1 MKLFGMSESAMVD
14 FIIATAQKSPSPQDL
29 YNSLVRAGANSD
41 SSTQQFCSDLFGR
54 VPREQ
59 PRSRT
64 TAAAIAEKQARKRE
78 AKEQAKLRK
87 ANESFQ
93 VLLEDDQ
100 QLDESSDDIRKKEK
114 KIRKKRK
121 QDDLSD
127 DDTEVKTTDRRK
139 RDKEGEEED
148 RKKEEMDE
156 ETRAEIERLK
166 DIQERDELAQRL
178 KDKDKNKTKKVVED
192 RSAKE
197 GSEAYKRRNLADDKE
212 ARQKALPELRVL
224 SNQKYLK
231 LREEQQL
238 LLLEKEIEDEER
250 FFSGQKMTKREI
262 RDLEYKKEVLRLAK
276 ARMQIDTKE
285 DGYMLPEDY
294 ITEKGKIDRKRKED
308 ALYQRYKEE
317 EKFETEHEQWEK
329 SQIQKSAVKL
339 QKREEDDY
347 DYVFDED
354 QKIDFVLSAKL
365 NEPDQK
371 DAELLQRIDE
381 AERKAKSIDDVR
393 KSLPIYQYRDE
404 LIQAI
409 HDYQVL
415 IIVGETGSGKT
426 TQLPQY
432 LYEAGYTK
440 NGMKIGCT
448 QPRRVAAM
456 SVASRVAE
464 EMGVHLGQEVGYS
477 IRFEDCTSEKTAVKY
492 MTDGMLL
499 REFMTEPD
507 LASYSCMII
516 DEAHER
522 TLSTDILFGLI
533 KDIARFRPDLKLLI
547 SSATMNAQK
556 FSEYFDDA
564 PIFNIPGRPYPV
576 EIYYTKA
583 PEANYLRAA
592 ITQVL
597 TIHVTQS
604 RGDILVFL
612 TGQDEIEAAQE
623 GLTQACKALGS
634 KISELI
640 VCPIYANL
648 PSEMQSRIFEPTPE
662 GARKVILATNIAETS
677 ITVDGVSYVIDPGF
691 NKQKSFNPRT
701 GMEALTV
708 VPCSRASSTQR
719 AGRAGRTGPGKCFR
733 LFTQWAFYNEMEENT
748 VPEIQRVNLSNVVLL
763 LKSLGINDLVNFDFL
778 DPPVEDTM
786 IRSLSQ
792 LYALGALN
800 DRAELTKLGRRMA
813 EFPIDPCMSKAIVA
827 AEKYE
832 CTDEVVS
839 ICAMLSEQ
847 SSLLYRPKD
856 KKILADTAHQNLV
869 KQGGDHLTLLNIWNQ
884 WVETDYS
891 VQWCY
896 ENFIQVRTL
905 ERVRNVRDQLVQ
917 LLDRVEVKLVSNPN
931 PNDPTNIQKAITSG
945 FFFNAS
951 RLNKSGDSYRTVKQN
966 QSVHIHP
973 SSSMLE
979 KKPRW
984 VVYFELVLTTMTGAD
999 TVSRLEQY
1007 RRAFQKYASAEK
1019 ENEKVMT
1026 KDDFLSAI
1034 APKEDF
1040 KKIQKEQ
1047 YELLYKLADRKGK
1060 DWVTFDDF
1068 VIFQDLISKP
1078 DAEYEVAF
1086 RLFDIN
1092 GTGKVTFDQFKQ
1104 VLSSHM
1110 PTDAVPFDFD
1120 CDWLKLYIG
1129 SKEGHHELS
1138 YHEFTQLIKGLQ
1150 GERLRQE
1157 FKHYDKDQT
1166 GFILPEDFKK
1176 IILDVAKHKLSD
1188 DVIDH
1193 LPTLC
1198 NLYTGNKV
1206 SFSSVVAFHNVIRN
1220 IDMVESVIR
1229 KAIDASK
1236 EKKITKADFLKHA
1249 HEASR
1254 YTAFTPMEVDVIFHF
1269 AGVDDDSGVLGLEDF
1284 ARVLD
1289 PRWTQSKPVEQAIL
1303 PEKEVKEKKRGALWQ
1318 IIDSAYS
1325 FTLGSIAGA
1334 VGATAVYPIDL
1345 VKTRMQ
1351 NQRSKV
1357 VGELL
1362 YKNSLDCFK
1371 KVLKNE
1377 GFTGLYRGLGPQ
1389 LVGVAPE
1396 KAIKLT
1402 VNDFVRSQF
1411 TNKQNG
1417 EIKFWQ
1423 EMIGGGAAGAS
1434 QVVFTNPLEIV
1445 KIRLQIQGEQA
1456 KHMPDAPR
1464 RSALW
1469 IVKHLGIVGLYK
1481 GVAACLLRDVPFS
1494 AIYFPAYAHLK
1505 KDVFHEGPDHKL
1517 KISELLMAGAIAG
1530 MPAAYFTTPADVI
1543 KTRLQVEA
1551 RKGQTT
1557 YSGITDAAKKIYAE
1571 EGFKAF
1577 FKGGPARIFRSSP
1590 QFGVTLTVYEL
1601 LHQFLP
1607 LPGHET
1613 TSATTPSPQKIASQ
1627 IEVSERGQTFRST
1640 NALKMLLDLDYRFGV
1655 YQPIKKE
1662 A

>member
-1 MKLFGMSESAMVD
+1 MNEDGHEEND
-14 FIIATAQKSPSPQDL
+14 D
-29 YNSLVRAGANSD
+29 
-41 SSTQQFCSDLFGR
+41 
-54 VPREQ
+54 RE
-59 PRSRT
+59 
-64 TAAAIAEKQARKRE
+64 
-78 AKEQAKLRK
+78 
-87 ANESFQ
+87 
-93 VLLEDDQ
+93 
-100 QLDESSDDIRKKEK
+100 IRKKEK
-114 KIRKKRK
+114 KLRKKRK

-127 DDTEVKTTDRRK
+127 DDTEVKTTERRK
-139 RDKEGEEED
+139 RDHRDEKDE
-148 RKKEEMDE
+148 KEENDDMDE

-166 DIQERDELAQRL
+166 DLRERDELAQRIKE
-178 KDKDKNKTKKVVED
+178 KDKQKTKKVVED

-197 GSEAYKRRNLADDKE
+197 GSEAFKRRNLADDKE
-212 ARQKALPELRVL
+212 ARQQALPELRVL

-231 LREEQQL
+231 LREQQQL

-276 ARMQIDTKE
+276 ARMQIDTKQ

-294 ITEKGKIDRKRKED
+294 ITEKGKIDRKKKEE
-308 ALYQRYKEE
+308 ALYQRYKDE
-317 EKFETEHEQWEK
+317 EKFETEQETWEK
-329 SQIQKSAVKL
+329 SQIQKSSVKVR
-339 QKREEDDY
+339 QEEEDEY

-365 NEPDQK
+365 NEPDPK
-371 DAELLQRIDE
+371 DAELMARIDE
-381 AERKAKSIDDVR
+381 AERRAKSIEEIR

-409 HDYQVL
+409 NDYQVL

-456 SVASRVAE
+456 SVAARVAE

-477 IRFEDCTSEKTAVKY
+477 IRFEDCTSERTVVKY

-556 FSEYFDDA
+556 FSEFFDDA

-597 TIHVTQS
+597 TIHVTQG

-612 TGQDEIEAAQE
+612 TGQDEIEAAHE

-648 PSEMQSRIFEPTPE
+648 PSEMQARIFEPTPE

-677 ITVDGVSYVIDPGF
+677 ITVEGVAYVIDPGF

-708 VPCSRASSTQR
+708 VPCSRASATQR

-827 AEKYE
+827 SEKYE

-869 KQGGDHLTLLNIWNQ
+869 KPGGDHLTLLNIWNQ

-896 ENFIQVRTL
+896 ENFIQVKTM

-917 LLDRVEVKLVSNPN
+917 LLDRVEVKL
-931 PNDPTNIQKAITSG
+931 AITSG
-945 FFFNAS
+945 FFFNAA

-966 QSVHIHP
+966 QTVHIHP
-973 SSSMLE
+973 SSSMLQ
-979 KKPRW
+979 KKPKW
-984 VVYFELVLTTMTGAD
+984 IIYFELVLT
-999 TVSRLEQY
+999 S
-1007 RRAFQKYASAEK
+1007 K
-1019 ENEKVMT
+1019 EYMRQVME
-1026 KDDFLSAI
+1026 I
-1034 APKEDF
+1034 EPNW
-1040 KKIQKEQ
+1040 
-1047 YELLYKLADRKGK
+1047 LL
-1060 DWVTFDDF
+1060 
-1068 VIFQDLISKP
+1068 
-1078 DAEYEVAF
+1078 EVAP
-1086 RLFDIN
+1086 
-1092 GTGKVTFDQFKQ
+1092 
-1104 VLSSHM
+1104 H
-1110 PTDAVPFDFD
+1110 
-1120 CDWLKLYIG
+1120 YY
-1129 SKEGHHELS
+1129 KES
-1138 YHEFTQLIKGLQ
+1138 
-1150 GERLRQE
+1150 
-1157 FKHYDKDQT
+1157 
-1166 GFILPEDFKK
+1166 
-1176 IILDVAKHKLSD
+1176 
-1188 DVIDH
+1188 
-1193 LPTLC
+1193 
-1198 NLYTGNKV
+1198 
-1206 SFSSVVAFHNVIRN
+1206 
-1220 IDMVESVIR
+1220 
-1229 KAIDASK
+1229 
-1236 EKKITKADFLKHA
+1236 
-1249 HEASR
+1249 
-1254 YTAFTPMEVDVIFHF
+1254 
-1269 AGVDDDSGVLGLEDF
+1269 
-1284 ARVLD
+1284 
-1289 PRWTQSKPVEQAIL
+1289 
-1303 PEKEVKEKKRGALWQ
+1303 
-1318 IIDSAYS
+1318 
-1325 FTLGSIAGA
+1325 
-1334 VGATAVYPIDL
+1334 
-1345 VKTRMQ
+1345 
-1351 NQRSKV
+1351 
-1357 VGELL
+1357 
-1362 YKNSLDCFK
+1362 
-1371 KVLKNE
+1371 
-1377 GFTGLYRGLGPQ
+1377 
-1389 LVGVAPE
+1389 
-1396 KAIKLT
+1396 
-1402 VNDFVRSQF
+1402 
-1411 TNKQNG
+1411 
-1417 EIKFWQ
+1417 
-1423 EMIGGGAAGAS
+1423 
-1434 QVVFTNPLEIV
+1434 
-1445 KIRLQIQGEQA
+1445 
-1456 KHMPDAPR
+1456 
-1464 RSALW
+1464 
-1469 IVKHLGIVGLYK
+1469 
-1481 GVAACLLRDVPFS
+1481 
-1494 AIYFPAYAHLK
+1494 
-1505 KDVFHEGPDHKL
+1505 
-1517 KISELLMAGAIAG
+1517 
-1530 MPAAYFTTPADVI
+1530 
-1543 KTRLQVEA
+1543 
-1551 RKGQTT
+1551 
-1557 YSGITDAAKKIYAE
+1557 
-1571 EGFKAF
+1571 
-1577 FKGGPARIFRSSP
+1577 
-1590 QFGVTLTVYEL
+1590 
-1601 LHQFLP
+1601 
-1607 LPGHET
+1607 
-1613 TSATTPSPQKIASQ
+1613 
-1627 IEVSERGQTFRST
+1627 
-1640 NALKMLLDLDYRFGV
+1640 DLDNLNDKKKMPK
-1655 YQPIKKE
+1655 QIK
-1662 A
+1662 

>member
-1 MKLFGMSESAMVD
+1 MKLFGMSESTMVD
-14 FIIATAQKSPSPQDL
+14 FIIATAQKVPSSQDL
-29 YNSLVRAGANSD
+29 VHSLVQAGAPND
-41 SSTQQFCSDLFGR
+41 DSTQRFCSELFNR
-54 VPREQ
+54 VPRKQ
-59 PRSRT
+59 SR
-64 TAAAIAEKQARKRE
+64 TAAATIAEKQAKKKE

-87 ANESFQ
+87 ANEQFQ
-93 VLLEDDQ
+93 LLMNEDGH
-100 QLDESSDDIRKKEK
+100 EENDDREIRKKEK
-114 KIRKKRK
+114 KLRKKRK

-127 DDTEVKTTDRRK
+127 DDTEVKTTERRK
-139 RDKEGEEED
+139 RDHRDEKDE
-148 RKKEEMDE
+148 KEENDDMDE

-166 DIQERDELAQRL
+166 DLRERDELAQRIKE
-178 KDKDKNKTKKVVED
+178 KDKQKTKKVVED

-197 GSEAYKRRNLADDKE
+197 GSEAFKRRNLADDKE
-212 ARQKALPELRVL
+212 ARQQALPELRVL

-231 LREEQQL
+231 LREQQQL

-276 ARMQIDTKE
+276 ARMQIDTKQ

-294 ITEKGKIDRKRKED
+294 ITEKGKIDRKKKEE
-308 ALYQRYKEE
+308 ALYQRYKDE
-317 EKFETEHEQWEK
+317 EKFETEQETWEK
-329 SQIQKSAVKL
+329 SQIQKSSVKVR
-339 QKREEDDY
+339 QEEEDEY

-365 NEPDQK
+365 NEPDPK
-371 DAELLQRIDE
+371 DAELMARIDE
-381 AERKAKSIDDVR
+381 AERRAKSIEEIR

-409 HDYQVL
+409 NDYQVL

-456 SVASRVAE
+456 SVAARVAE

-477 IRFEDCTSEKTAVKY
+477 IRFEDCTSERTVVKY

-556 FSEYFDDA
+556 FSEFFDDA

-597 TIHVTQS
+597 TIHVTQG

-612 TGQDEIEAAQE
+612 TGQDEIEAAHE

-648 PSEMQSRIFEPTPE
+648 PSEMQARIFEPTPE

-677 ITVDGVSYVIDPGF
+677 ITVEGVAYVIDPGF

-708 VPCSRASSTQR
+708 VPCSRASATQR

-827 AEKYE
+827 SEKYE

-869 KQGGDHLTLLNIWNQ
+869 KPGGDHLTLLNIWNQ

-896 ENFIQVRTL
+896 ENFIQVKTM

-931 PNDPTNIQKAITSG
+931 PNDPTPIQKAITSG
-945 FFFNAS
+945 FFFNAA

-966 QSVHIHP
+966 QTVHIHP
-973 SSSMLE
+973 SSSMLQ
-979 KKPRW
+979 KKPKW
-984 VVYFELVLTTMTGAD
+984 IIYFELVLT
-999 TVSRLEQY
+999 S
-1007 RRAFQKYASAEK
+1007 K
-1019 ENEKVMT
+1019 EYMRQVME
-1026 KDDFLSAI
+1026 I
-1034 APKEDF
+1034 EPNW
-1040 KKIQKEQ
+1040 
-1047 YELLYKLADRKGK
+1047 LL
-1060 DWVTFDDF
+1060 
-1068 VIFQDLISKP
+1068 
-1078 DAEYEVAF
+1078 EVAP
-1086 RLFDIN
+1086 
-1092 GTGKVTFDQFKQ
+1092 
-1104 VLSSHM
+1104 H
-1110 PTDAVPFDFD
+1110 
-1120 CDWLKLYIG
+1120 YY
-1129 SKEGHHELS
+1129 KES
-1138 YHEFTQLIKGLQ
+1138 
-1150 GERLRQE
+1150 
-1157 FKHYDKDQT
+1157 
-1166 GFILPEDFKK
+1166 
-1176 IILDVAKHKLSD
+1176 
-1188 DVIDH
+1188 
-1193 LPTLC
+1193 
-1198 NLYTGNKV
+1198 
-1206 SFSSVVAFHNVIRN
+1206 
-1220 IDMVESVIR
+1220 
-1229 KAIDASK
+1229 
-1236 EKKITKADFLKHA
+1236 
-1249 HEASR
+1249 
-1254 YTAFTPMEVDVIFHF
+1254 
-1269 AGVDDDSGVLGLEDF
+1269 
-1284 ARVLD
+1284 
-1289 PRWTQSKPVEQAIL
+1289 
-1303 PEKEVKEKKRGALWQ
+1303 
-1318 IIDSAYS
+1318 
-1325 FTLGSIAGA
+1325 
-1334 VGATAVYPIDL
+1334 
-1345 VKTRMQ
+1345 
-1351 NQRSKV
+1351 
-1357 VGELL
+1357 
-1362 YKNSLDCFK
+1362 
-1371 KVLKNE
+1371 
-1377 GFTGLYRGLGPQ
+1377 
-1389 LVGVAPE
+1389 
-1396 KAIKLT
+1396 
-1402 VNDFVRSQF
+1402 
-1411 TNKQNG
+1411 
-1417 EIKFWQ
+1417 
-1423 EMIGGGAAGAS
+1423 
-1434 QVVFTNPLEIV
+1434 
-1445 KIRLQIQGEQA
+1445 
-1456 KHMPDAPR
+1456 
-1464 RSALW
+1464 
-1469 IVKHLGIVGLYK
+1469 
-1481 GVAACLLRDVPFS
+1481 
-1494 AIYFPAYAHLK
+1494 
-1505 KDVFHEGPDHKL
+1505 
-1517 KISELLMAGAIAG
+1517 
-1530 MPAAYFTTPADVI
+1530 
-1543 KTRLQVEA
+1543 
-1551 RKGQTT
+1551 
-1557 YSGITDAAKKIYAE
+1557 
-1571 EGFKAF
+1571 
-1577 FKGGPARIFRSSP
+1577 
-1590 QFGVTLTVYEL
+1590 
-1601 LHQFLP
+1601 
-1607 LPGHET
+1607 
-1613 TSATTPSPQKIASQ
+1613 
-1627 IEVSERGQTFRST
+1627 
-1640 NALKMLLDLDYRFGV
+1640 DLDNLNDKKKMPK
-1655 YQPIKKE
+1655 QIK
-1662 A
+1662 